1 MTKHGSTDRVAKNR
15 SNKKFLGAENV
26 DAAVLVN
33 SLDVP
38 AYVGLPF
45 TTVHAVRT
53 LEARFLSTL
62 VTQMSLQRAF
72 PNENARTIRTGKL
85 LVSRVVEPYSS
96 LLVASVRVISRI

>member
-1 MTKHGSTDRVAKNR
+1 MTKHGSTDRIAKNR
-15 SNKKFLGAENV
+15 SNRKVLGAENV
-26 DAAVLVN
+26 DAAILVN

-45 TTVHAVRT
+45 ATVHAVGT

-72 PNENARTIRTGKL
+72 PNENARTIRAGIL

-96 LLVASVRVISRI
+96 LPVASVRVISRI